1 VNDNSCDIHFANS
14 YICAANMSYK
24 SLQDCITDLEKHGHL
39 IRIKEEVDPYLQ
51 MAAIHLR
58 VFEHGGPAILFENVR
73 GSKFPAVSNLFG
85 TLERS
90 KFIFR
95 DTLDKIKI
103 LVDLKSD
110 PIKGIK
116 HPFKYLNVAAMALSA
131 LPMKTGRNAPVNF
144 AKCKI
149 SDLPQIVNWPR
160 DGGPFVTMPQ
170 VYTEDADK
178 PGIMNANLGMY
189 RIQMAGNDYI
199 LNEEIGLHYQLH
211 RGIGVHQTKANAKGQ
226 PLKVSIFVGGPP
238 SHPVAAVMPLP
249 EGLSEMTFAG
259 ALGNRRFRYF
269 YDDEGF
275 CLSADADFV
284 ITGTVMPHDNK
295 PEGPFGDHLGYY
307 SLKHLFPLLKVHN
320 VYHRKDAVWSFTVV
334 GRPPQEDTSFGAL
347 IHEIT
352 GSAIPKEIPGL
363 HAVNAVDAA
372 GVHPLLFAI
381 GSERYTP
388 YSNERKPQEILTIA
402 NHILGKGQLSLA
414 KYLFIAAQ
422 EDDPALDVNDIGGF
436 LKHILQRIDL
446 SRNLHFYTN
455 TTIDTLDYSGSG
467 LNSGSK
473 VAVAVAGAVIRE
485 LWLELPAGFTL
496 PLPFVNYK
504 MVMPG
509 VLAVEVPKNIRHS
522 DSALIFEILEEELKD
537 AELNGLP
544 LIVLCDDAAF
554 TAQNLNNFVWVT
566 FTRSNPSHD
575 IYGIN
580 SFTEHKH
587 WGCKGPLIIDA
598 RIKPHHAPVLEKDP
612 EVEMLV
618 DKMGEKGGSLYGI
631 I

>member
-1 VNDNSCDIHFANS
+1 MTLILLSMGYPN
-14 YICAANMSYK
+14 
-24 SLQDCITDLEKHGHL
+24 LQACLADLEKHGHL

-58 VFEHGGPAILFENVR
+58 VFEHGGPAILFEKVK

-95 DTLDKIKI
+95 DSLDKVKT

-110 PIKGIK
+110 PLKAIKN
-116 HPFKYLNVAAMALSA
+116 PFKYAGVALTALSA
-131 LPMKTGRNAPVNF
+131 LPMKTGRGTLNNF
-144 AKCKI
+144 SKCHI
-149 SDLPQIVNWPR
+149 GDLPQIVNWPK

-170 VYTEDADK
+170 VYTEDNDK

-259 ALGNRRFRYF
+259 ALGNRRFRYC

-275 CLSADADFV
+275 CISADADFI
-284 ITGTVMPHDNK
+284 ITGTVEPHENK

-307 SLKHLFPLLKVHN
+307 SLKHPFPLLKVHN

-352 GSAIPKEIPGL
+352 GSALPQEIPGL

-388 YSNERKPQEILTIA
+388 YIQERKPQEILTIA
-402 NHILGKGQLSLA
+402 NHILGKNQLSLA

-422 EDDPALDVNDIGGF
+422 EDDPSLTVSDIGAF
-436 LKHILQRIDL
+436 LTHVLQRIDL
-446 SRNLHFYTN
+446 TRDLHFYTK
-455 TTIDTLDYSGSG
+455 TTIDTLDYTGSG

-473 VAVAVAGAVIRE
+473 LAVTVAGDVKRE
-485 LWLELPAGFTL
+485 LWSDVPAGFTL

-504 MVMPG
+504 VVMPG
-509 VLAVEVPKNIRHS
+509 ILAIEVPANIRTS
-522 DSALIFEILEEELKD
+522 DMPLMLEILQEHFGETDL
-537 AELNGLP
+537 AGIP
-544 LIVLCDDAAF
+544 LMVLCDNAAF
-554 TAQNLNNFVWVT
+554 TAENLDNFVWVT

-580 SFTEHKH
+580 EFTEHKH
-587 WGCKGPLIIDA
+587 WGCYGPLIIDA
-598 RIKPHHAPVLEKDP
+598 RIKPHHAPILEKDP
-612 EVEMLV
+612 EVEKLV
-618 DKMGEKGGSLYGI
+618 DKMGEQGSVLYGI

>member
-1 VNDNSCDIHFANS
+1 MA
-14 YICAANMSYK
+14 YP
-24 SLQDCITDLEKHGHL
+24 SLHACITDLEKHGHL

-58 VFEHGGPAILFENVR
+58 VFEHSGPAILFENIK

-85 TLERS
+85 TIERS

-95 DTLDKIKI
+95 DTIEQIKTLI
-103 LVDLKSD
+103 ELKND
-110 PIKGIK
+110 PIKAIK
-116 HPFKYLNVAAMALSA
+116 HPLQYAHVGLTAFSA
-131 LPMKTGRNAPVNF
+131 LPKKIGGGAAPISF
-144 AKCKI
+144 GKARI
-149 SDLPQIVNWPR
+149 SDIPQIVNWPM

-170 VYTEDADK
+170 VYTEDIDK

-189 RIQMAGNDYI
+189 RIQLGGNDYVQDK
-199 LNEEIGLHYQLH
+199 EIGLHYQLH
-211 RGIGVHQTKANAKGQ
+211 RGIGIHQTKANAKGQ

-259 ALGNRRFRYF
+259 ALGKRRFRYF

-275 CLSADADFV
+275 CISADADFV
-284 ITGTVMPHDNK
+284 ITGTVMPRENK

-307 SLKHLFPLLKVHN
+307 SLKHEFPLMKVHN
-320 VYHRKDAVWSFTVV
+320 VYHRRDAIWSFTVV

-352 GSAIPKEIPGL
+352 GAAIENEIPGL
-363 HAVNAVDAA
+363 KAVNAVDAA

-388 YSNERKPQEILTIA
+388 YLDNRRPQEILTIA
-402 NHILGKGQLSLA
+402 NHILGTNQLSLA
-414 KYLFIAAQ
+414 KYLFIAANG
-422 EDDPALDVNDIGGF
+422 DDPALNVNDIGGF

-446 SRNLHFYTN
+446 ATDLHFYTN

-467 LNSGSK
+467 LNTGSK
-473 VAVAVAGAVIRE
+473 LAVAAAGAIRRE
-485 LWLELPAGFTL
+485 LWSEVPKHFSLPRPIEKF
-496 PLPFVNYK
+496 K
-504 MVMPG
+504 IVMPG
-509 VLAVEVPKNIRHS
+509 ILAVEIPKNIKSS
-522 DSALIFEILEEELKD
+522 DMPLILEILQEHLGEMELG
-537 AELNGLP
+537 GLP
-544 LIVLCDDAAF
+544 LIVLCNDAEF
-554 TAQNLNNFVWVT
+554 TAANLNNFVWVT

-580 SFTEHKH
+580 SFTENKH
-587 WGCKGPLIIDA
+587 WGCHGPLIIDA

-612 EVEMLV
+612 AVEKLV
-618 DKMGEKGGSLYGI
+618 DKMCEKGGVLHGI